1 MVCTKEPNRRA
12 MDRPLPS
19 RSLLDIGID
28 RHDSEPLQSQIARQ
42 IRELVLN
49 GRLRPRSKLPSTRG
63 LAEELGVARATVV
76 EAYEQLAGEGYID
89 SRRGSGTQVATELPE
104 QLLKAPA
111 SQKSA
116 PKLAGRPT
124 MREPARPFR
133 SGLVDWDHF
142 PHDEWGKLLGRTW
155 RNPSIGLLEHN
166 DAFGWLPLRETIARH
181 LFEWRGISC
190 AAAHVIVTAG
200 GSDAFDLMVR
210 ALFQEGDQIWLE
222 EPGYPTAQRVFR
234 QGGLK
239 TVAISIDAEGLKVEE
254 GIRKAGQARAAF
266 VTPARHYPTG
276 VTMPLSRRL
285 ELLDWAREAKSI
297 IIEDDYDS
305 EYRYVGRPLPALASL
320 DRSSSVIY
328 SGTFSKVF
336 SPIVRLGYMVVPE
349 RMIEAFR
356 EARGNH
362 GAPPSLLAQPALAE
376 YLGSGAFAVHIRRM
390 RRIYAARRLK
400 LIEALQPG
408 DGRHFKLEA
417 SPAGLMVLLTLS
429 DTCDD
434 SSLVHE
440 LSRHGIESQPLS
452 SHYALK
458 PKQQGLLLGF
468 AGFGER
474 QLVDSAKR
482 LLSVLEDKRTG

>member
-1 MVCTKEPNRRA
+1 
-12 MDRPLPS
+12 MDRPLQ
-19 RSLLDIGID
+19 RRAVIEIGIERND
-28 RHDSEPLQSQIARQ
+28 AEPLQSQIARQ
-42 IRELVLN
+42 IRDSVLN
-49 GRLRPRSKLPSTRG
+49 GRLKPRAKLPSTRG

-104 QLLKAPA
+104 QLLTPPA
-111 SQKSA
+111 QRG
-116 PKLAGRPT
+116 PAGRPAGRVPG
-124 MREPARPFR
+124 REPARPFR

-155 RNPSIGLLEHN
+155 RNPSIALLEHN
-166 DAFGWLPLRETIARH
+166 DPFGWLPLREAIARH

-190 AAAHVIVTAG
+190 EAGQLIITAG

-210 ALFQEGDQIWLE
+210 ALFAEGDHIWLE

-239 TVAISIDAEGLKVEE
+239 SISVGIDAEGLKVEE
-254 GIRKAGQARAAF
+254 GVRKAPKARAAF

-285 ELLDWAREAKSI
+285 ELLDWAREAKAI

-305 EYRYVGRPLPALASL
+305 EYRYVGRPLPALSSL

-336 SPIVRLGYMVVPE
+336 SPIVRLGYIVVPQS
-349 RMIEAFR
+349 MVEAFR
-356 EARGNH
+356 EARSTH

-376 YLGSGAFAVHIRRM
+376 YLASGAFAVHIRRM

-408 DGRHFKLEA
+408 DGKLFTLEA
-417 SPAGLMVLLTLS
+417 SPAGLMVLLRLDAAS
-429 DTCDD
+429 DDEAICRM
-434 SSLVHE
+434 LAAH
-440 LSRHGIESQPLS
+440 RIEAQPLS
-452 SHYALK
+452 THYSGRAR
-458 PKQQGLLLGF
+458 QQGLLLGF
-468 AGFGER
+468 AGFAEK
-474 QLVDSAKR
+474 QLVDSAGLLLR
-482 LLSVLEDKRTG
+482 LMRDRKP